1 MRSTWDP
8 WFDLSTRRHIVFELD
23 RIAKLGGGA
32 LYARR
37 GAIAAIV
44 IDPDL
49 SARDQRAA
57 LAHELVHDER
67 GGIADH
73 PGAPRTWTEVVRR
86 EEHTVDAIA
95 AQRLVPLDQLEDWAR
110 RRSTFGPIFLVDVAD
125 EFDVP
130 DRVAL
135 VAVRQLQR
143 HPPEEGGADRRGDH
157 PQADPWKHDQ

>member
-1 MRSTWDP
+1 MRSAWDP
-8 WFDLSTRRHIVFELD
+8 WLDLSTRRHIVFELD
-23 RIAKLGGGA
+23 RIAKIGGGA

-37 GAIAAIV
+37 GAHAAIV

-49 SARDQRAA
+49 SSRDQRAA

-73 PGAPRTWTEVVRR
+73 GGAPGTWTAVVRR
-86 EEHTVDAIA
+86 EERTVDAIA

-110 RRSTFGPIFLVDVAD
+110 RRSTIGPILLVDVAD

-135 VAVRQLQR
+135 VAVGQLRQR
-143 HPPEEGGADRRGDH
+143 PRGGKGVGPNPDH
-157 PQADPWKHDQ
+157 PQAP